1 MIVEW
6 SLGSKKVDIKKL
18 VIENLGEDKGK
29 QLLEKTGPKFLQ
41 HADENENSLSL
52 GVSALKKLLDKLSE
66 KNSIGKNII
75 KGTIIYLVVA
85 LISVLIFG
93 RIAATV
99 LSSVGGAV

>member
-66 KNSIGKNII
+66 KNVDLNS
-75 KGTIIYLVVA
+75 LA
-85 LISVLIFG
+85 SLISVSESPKKQIPGNSFDY
-93 RIAATV
+93 I
-99 LSSVGGAV
+99 S